1 MSRRTRRV
9 YFEDD
14 LGEAQIQAQRTRGSS
29 HTRTRSRSAERVHSI
44 VDDASATMQGRER
57 FIGRDSYDQLQ
68 RENQYL
74 RIEVR
79 ELANTQAWITQL
91 EQENADLQRENRE
104 LRRSADY
111 VSDTESRK
119 DSKLSSLRKKYAKL
133 EVEASD
139 LKAKLSEWK
148 AKATDWRRLYEEVRA
163 SHKETKKKL
172 EAAEREKDD
181 AIRRIEV
188 YRQNLAVFEAAK
200 LRLEKENDTLK
211 RDVALE
217 ERLRRRHY

>member
-14 LGEAQIQAQRTRGSS
+14 LGEAQIHAQRTRGSS

-57 FIGRDSYDQLQ
+57 FIGRDSYDQLL

-74 RIEVR
+74 QIEVR
-79 ELANTQAWITQL
+79 ELVKD
-91 EQENADLQRENRE
+91 NADLQRENRE
-104 LRRSADY
+104 LRRSVDY

-133 EVEASD
+133 EVETSD
-139 LKAKLSEWK
+139 LKAKLAEWK
-148 AKATDWRRLYEEVRA
+148 NKATDWRKLYDEVRA

-172 EAAEREKDD
+172 EAADRERDD
-181 AIRRIEV
+181 ALRRIEV

-200 LRLEKENDTLK
+200 LQLEQENATLR

>member
-57 FIGRDSYDQLQ
+57 FIGRDSYDQLL

-74 RIEVR
+74 QIEVR
-79 ELANTQAWITQL
+79 ELVKD
-91 EQENADLQRENRE
+91 NADLQRENRE
-104 LRRSADY
+104 LRRSVDY

-133 EVEASD
+133 EVETSD
-139 LKAKLSEWK
+139 LKAKLAEWK
-148 AKATDWRRLYEEVRA
+148 NKATDWRKLYDEVRA

-172 EAAEREKDD
+172 EAADRERDD
-181 AIRRIEV
+181 ALRRIEV

-200 LRLEKENDTLK
+200 LQLEQENATLR

>member
-14 LGEAQIQAQRTRGSS
+14 LGEAQIHAQRTRGSS

-57 FIGRDSYDQLQ
+57 FIARDSYDQLL
-68 RENQYL
+68 RENQFL

-79 ELANTQAWITQL
+79 ELANAQAWIAQL
-91 EQENADLQRENRE
+91 QQDNANLERENRD

-139 LKAKLSEWK
+139 LKTKLAEWK
-148 AKATDWRRLYEEVRA
+148 NKATDWRKMYEEVRA
-163 SHKETKKKL
+163 SHKDTKKKL
-172 EAAEREKDD
+172 ETAEREKDD
-181 AIRRIEV
+181 ALRRIDV
-188 YRQNLAVFEAAK
+188 YRQNLSVFETAK
-200 LRLEKENDTLK
+200 ARLEQENDTLK
-211 RDVALE
+211 RDFALE

>member
-14 LGEAQIQAQRTRGSS
+14 LGEAQIHAQRTRGSS
-29 HTRTRSRSAERVHSI
+29 HTRTRSRSADRVHSI
-44 VDDASATMQGRER
+44 VDEASAAMQGR
-57 FIGRDSYDQLQ
+57 GRVVSRDVYDELL

-74 RIEVR
+74 RIEMR
-79 ELANTQAWITQL
+79 ELGNAQAWIDQL
-91 EQENADLQRENRE
+91 QQENADLQRENRE
-104 LRRSADY
+104 LRRSTVDY
-111 VSDTESRK
+111 VSDAEASRK

-139 LKAKLSEWK
+139 LKTKLAEWK
-148 AKATDWRRLYEEVRA
+148 TKATDWRKLYEDLHR
-163 SHKETKKKL
+163 SNNKEL
-172 EAAEREKDD
+172 EKVQREKDD
-181 AIRRIEV
+181 AIRRIDV

-200 LRLEKENDTLK
+200 LRLEQENATLK
-211 RDVALE
+211 RDFALE